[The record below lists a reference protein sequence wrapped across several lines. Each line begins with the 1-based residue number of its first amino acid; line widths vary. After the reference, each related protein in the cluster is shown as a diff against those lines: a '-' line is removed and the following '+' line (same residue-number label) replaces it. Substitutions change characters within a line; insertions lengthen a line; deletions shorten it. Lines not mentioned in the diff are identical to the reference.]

1 MSALIILVLAA
12 ALLLTVAVWMV
23 SVFRRPSPARH
34 EPGEI
39 RLIFPG
45 GSKTAPIEED
55 RSPEEEEDRSPEEV
69 EELEPADEGLRPQP
83 MSRSMAEAL
92 EISAARGRP
101 AAQPDGGS
109 DRNGANGAGR
119 KGVGVDE
126 DRALA
131 GETVQF
137 RRPQD
142 EAVQLLPGRLEVLDG
157 EHPNEEVRFVRM
169 PGELP
174 QITFG
179 REVGPPHRHVRLRTM
194 TASRLHAR
202 MTYRSGRWTITNL
215 SATNPVHIN
224 DVAIESVGE
233 GRVLDDGDRIEMG
246 EIVFRFR
253 SH

>member
-1 MSALIILVLAA
+1 MSPLVILLAA
-12 ALLLTVAVWMV
+12 ALVLTVIVWMV
-23 SVFRRPSPARH
+23 SVFRHPAAPRR
-34 EPGEI
+34 EAGVI

-45 GSKTAPIEED
+45 GSKTAPI
-55 RSPEEEEDRSPEEV
+55 
-69 EELEPADEGLRPQP
+69 DEGRPHEEQDHERGDGRRHP
-83 MSRSMAEAL
+83 RPTPNSSDEAV
-92 EISAARGRP
+92 EIPRVHA
-101 AAQPDGGS
+101 
-109 DRNGANGAGR
+109 RNGSQRADGWERGTPNGATASGA
-119 KGVGVDE
+119 DD
-126 DRALA
+126 DRVLA

-142 EAVQLLPGRLEVLDG
+142 EAVQLLPGRLEVVDG
-157 EHPNEEVRFVRM
+157 EDPNEEVRFVRV

-179 REVGPPHRHVRLRTM
+179 REAGPPHRHVRLRTM

-224 DVAIESVGE
+224 DIAIESVGE

>member
-1 MSALIILVLAA
+1 MSALIIVVLAT

-39 RLIFPG
+39 QLIFPG
-45 GSKTAPIEED
+45 GSKTVPIEED
-55 RSPEEEEDRSPEEV
+55 RSPEDAEEPV
-69 EELEPADEGLRPQP
+69 PADGNRRPQP
-83 MSRSMAEAL
+83 VSRSMAEAL

-109 DRNGANGAGR
+109 GRNGANGAGG

-126 DRALA
+126 DRALG

-174 QITFG
+174 QVTFG
-179 REVGPPHRHVRLRTM
+179 REAGPPHRHVRLRTM

-202 MTYRSGRWTITNL
+202 MTYRNGRWTITNL

-224 DVAIESVGE
+224 DIAIESVGE